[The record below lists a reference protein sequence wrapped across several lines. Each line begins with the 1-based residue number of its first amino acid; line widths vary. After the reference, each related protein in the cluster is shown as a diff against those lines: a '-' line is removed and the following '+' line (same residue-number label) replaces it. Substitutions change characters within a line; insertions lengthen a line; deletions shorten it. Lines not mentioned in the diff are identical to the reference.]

1 MEKMNRM
8 KRIGLIGGMS
18 WESTIP
24 YYRIINEEVNS
35 KLGGLN
41 SADIVLYSLNFSE
54 LEKHQSKNDWEKVGE
69 IIINAAKILENSKCD
84 FILICTNT
92 IHKIYD
98 KIQKEIKVPI
108 IHIAEATASEL
119 IRNGTNKILLLGT
132 KYTMKED
139 FIKNILINNNIK
151 VFIPEENDIITI
163 NNIIFNEL
171 CLGIFNN
178 DSKNI
183 LINII
188 NGFEKKCDGVILGC
202 TELGLLIE
210 QKDINIKLFDTTVIH
225 AKKAAEL
232 ALN

>member
-139 FIKNILINNNIK
+139 FIKNILIKNNIK
-151 VFIPEENDIITI
+151 VFVPEENDIITI

-171 CLGIFNN
+171 CLGIFNKN
-178 DSKNI
+178 SKNI

-188 NGFEKKCDGVILGC
+188 NDFEKKCDGVILGC

>member
-151 VFIPEENDIITI
+151 VFIPE
-163 NNIIFNEL
+163 
-171 CLGIFNN
+171 
-178 DSKNI
+178 
-183 LINII
+183 
-188 NGFEKKCDGVILGC
+188 
-202 TELGLLIE
+202 
-210 QKDINIKLFDTTVIH
+210 
-225 AKKAAEL
+225 
-232 ALN
+232 

>member
-54 LEKHQSKNDWEKVGE
+54 MEKHQSKNDWEKVGE

-119 IRNGTNKILLLGT
+119 IKNRTNKILLLGT

-171 CLGIFNN
+171 CLGIFNK

-188 NGFEKKCDGVILGC
+188 NDFEKKCDGVILGC

>member
-24 YYRIINEEVNS
+24 YYKIINEEINS
-35 KLGGLN
+35 KLGGLS
-41 SADIVLYSLNFSE
+41 SADIVLYSLNLGE

-139 FIKNILINNNIK
+139 FIKNILIKNNIK
-151 VFIPEENDIITI
+151 VFVPEENDIITI

-171 CLGIFNN
+171 CLGIFNK